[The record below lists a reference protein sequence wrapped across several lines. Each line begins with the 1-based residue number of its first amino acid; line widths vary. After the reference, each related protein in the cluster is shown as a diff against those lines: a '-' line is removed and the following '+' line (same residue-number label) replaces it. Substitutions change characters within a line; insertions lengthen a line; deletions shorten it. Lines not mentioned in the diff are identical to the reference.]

1 MAKVEIICL
10 ANSKK
15 LGGRCIAGIRTDGK
29 GWIRPIGRND
39 HQGVLFPDDYTLI
52 DGSEPK
58 KLSVIEIGISTSK
71 PKPYQ
76 PENWLIEPTPW
87 RLVSHTLNHSHLR
100 LIKNAF
106 FQGDSLFGTTFDR
119 IPYIQLEQYPAKS
132 SLEIIQPVG
141 VKWCITNSYSGNRQ
155 IRVIFYL
162 HNIKYDLVVT
172 DPDWLEKLAE
182 FDLGYYTSEEI
193 ELPQE
198 VKFLFTISLGVPYNG
213 DCYKLVAAVM
223 PYFPQ

>member
-29 GWIRPIGRND
+29 GWIRPVGRND
-39 HQGVLFPDDYTLI
+39 AQCALFPEDYTLT

-58 KLSVIEIGISTSK
+58 KLSVIEIGISTYK
-71 PKPYQ
+71 PKLYQ
-76 PENWLIEPTPW
+76 PENWEIELTPW
-87 RLVSHTLNHSHLR
+87 RLVSHTLNKSHLQ

-106 FQGDSLFGTTFDR
+106 FQGDNLFGTKCDR
-119 IPYIQLEQYPAKS
+119 ISSTKLEQYPAKS
-132 SLEIIQPVG
+132 SLEIIQPQG
-141 VKWCITNSYSGNRQ
+141 IKWVIKNSYSGNRQ

-162 HNIKYDLVVT
+162 HSVEYDLVVT
-172 DPDWLEKLAE
+172 DPHWLQKLVE
-182 FDLGYYTSEEI
+182 FDLGNYTSEEI
-193 ELPQE
+193 GLPQA

-223 PYFPQ
+223 PYFP

>member
-1 MAKVEIICL
+1 MTRVEIICL

-15 LGGRCIAGIRTDGK
+15 HGGRCIAGIRTDEK

-39 HQGVLFPDDYTLI
+39 DHGALFPEDYILI
-52 DGSEPK
+52 DGSEPR
-58 KLSVIEIGISTSK
+58 KLSVIEIGISTPK

-76 PENWLIEPTPW
+76 PENWLIETIPW
-87 RLVSHTLNHSHLR
+87 RLVSNSLNQSHLR

-106 FQGDSLFGTTFDR
+106 FQGDNLFGTTSDR

-141 VKWCITNSYSGNRQ
+141 VKWVIKNNYSGNRQ
-155 IRVIFYL
+155 IRAIFYL
-162 HNIKYDLVVT
+162 HNVEYDLVVT
-172 DPDWLEKLAE
+172 DLDWLKKLAQ
-182 FDLGYYTSEEI
+182 FDLGYYTSEDI
-193 ELPQE
+193 GLPQQ

-213 DCYKLVAAVM
+213 DCYKLVAAVI

>member
-29 GWIRPIGRND
+29 GWIRLIGRND
-39 HQGVLFPDDYTLI
+39 DQGALFPDDYTLI

-76 PENWLIEPTPW
+76 PENWLIESTPW
-87 RLVSHTLNHSHLR
+87 RLVSHTLNQSHLR

-106 FQGDSLFGTTFDR
+106 FQGDSLFGTKFDR
-119 IPYIQLEQYPAKS
+119 IPYTQFEQYPVKS
-132 SLEIIQPVG
+132 SLEIIQPMG
-141 VKWCITNSYSGNRQ
+141 VKWVIKNNYSGNRQ

-162 HNIKYDLVVT
+162 HNIEYDLVVT

-193 ELPQE
+193 GLPQE